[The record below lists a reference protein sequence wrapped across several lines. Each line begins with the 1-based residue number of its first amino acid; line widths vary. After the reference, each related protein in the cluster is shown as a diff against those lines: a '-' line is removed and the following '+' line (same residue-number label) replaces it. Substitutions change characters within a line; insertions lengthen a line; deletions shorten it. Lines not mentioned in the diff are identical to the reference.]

1 MGHREEALCEKLPHS
16 LGVGLHLEPVYR
28 YFLWDWSQRELLE
41 RLDDGSYGM
50 LFPVLWHLVG
60 FDVDFVLHPLFAPGA
75 IALILPDQKGML
87 LFFFQ
92 LPVLLHEPSHLF
104 DNFPFSFQE
113 HRLVNCWL
121 INLIVQGQVVEVQQ
135 NSKGGYYGR

>member
-1 MGHREEALCEKLPHS
+1 M
-16 LGVGLHLEPVYR
+16 
-28 YFLWDWSQRELLE
+28 E

-87 LFFFQ
+87 LFFLQ

-135 NSKGGYYGR
+135 NLFPKLGNIFSFAKGAENGTGKVVGHGLANLKVDL